1 HLFAILST
9 HPSPRR
15 RPTIKNTV
23 ATSKRTDTFGNMTTA
38 ASNTIAEL
46 QSRLSDLELSKTHND
61 VSGIIQKERTEML
74 LSLRKIME
82 AMKTDAAGGASS
94 KELEKL
100 RAENEELK
108 KINAKQN
115 YRIEHLVNNL
125 RGVAD
130 K

>member
-1 HLFAILST
+1 
-9 HPSPRR
+9 
-15 RPTIKNTV
+15 
-23 ATSKRTDTFGNMTTA
+23 MTTA

-125 RGVAD
+125 RGVVD